1 MEKIIK
7 FGKRKFICELKK
19 VRVAGKQEKYTE
31 KVFCREIKK
40 LELQNKSNYGNLG

>member
-1 MEKIIK
+1 MKKIIK

-19 VRVAGKQEKYTE
+19 VKVKGKPEKYVE

-40 LELQNKSNYGNLG
+40 